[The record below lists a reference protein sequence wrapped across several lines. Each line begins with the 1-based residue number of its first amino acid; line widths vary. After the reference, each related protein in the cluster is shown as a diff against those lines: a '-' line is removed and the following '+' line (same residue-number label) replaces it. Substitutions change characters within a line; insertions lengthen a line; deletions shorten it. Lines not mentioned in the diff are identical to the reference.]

1 MRVCDVMSTHVI
13 YVHTDDLLSLAAR
26 RMATNGHAA
35 LPVVNDQ
42 HEPVG
47 MISELDLLKVMLPDY
62 VSELGDLSFLPPDLS
77 LGDHTFADIA
87 CLPVSQVMRTE
98 IVHIVTE
105 DDPVLEVIRLMVQFH
120 IRRLPVVR
128 AGKMIGIVSRG
139 DLIRVLVTPYLE
151 QCSL

>member
-1 MRVCDVMSTHVI
+1 MSTDVI
-13 YVHTDDLLSLAAR
+13 YVHTDDLLSEAAKK
-26 RMATNGHAA
+26 MAACGHAA

-62 VSELGDLSFLPPDLS
+62 VSELGDLSFLPPELS
-77 LGDHTFADIA
+77 VGDHTFADIA
-87 CLPVSQVMRTE
+87 CLPVSQAMRTE
-98 IVHIVTE
+98 IVHTVTE

-128 AGKMIGIVSRG
+128 DGKMVGIVSRG
-139 DLIRVLVTPYLE
+139 DLVRVLVTPHLD